1 MKEIICICVVAALAI
16 VLSSCV
22 NQIGSI
28 AKATRQIEAR
38 IERMKTNPNPEYD
51 HYPFDAR

>member
-1 MKEIICICVVAALAI
+1 MKEIICICVVSVMAI

-28 AKATRQIEAR
+28 AKTTRQIEAR
-38 IERMKTNPNPEYD
+38 IERMKANPNPEYN
-51 HYPFDAR
+51 HYPFDPR